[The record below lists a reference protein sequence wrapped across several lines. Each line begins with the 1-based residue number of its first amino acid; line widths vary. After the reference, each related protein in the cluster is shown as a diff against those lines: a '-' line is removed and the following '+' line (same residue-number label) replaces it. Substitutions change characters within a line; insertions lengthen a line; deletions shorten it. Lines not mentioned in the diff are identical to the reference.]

1 MVSKNQLDIAK
12 IFAEANN
19 ESMDDGNVPEKT
31 TTDITLDETPKF
43 PKIEISR
50 IKFYAT
56 HPNIPQEKKNIY
68 LKELFEYICKYDM
81 TPFYEELCKE
91 YGLKKDEQVYKQMK
105 EKNEKRLS
113 DISKELEDAEINLGE
128 TEVRQAL
135 QKRAEYLCQIGYKEK
150 AVEAF
155 EATFAKTVGIGL
167 KIDIVFCLVRMG
179 LFFNDSA
186 MIEENITRAQ
196 KLIEEGG
203 DWERKNR
210 LRSYEAIYKLAN
222 RDYERAGELFVA
234 AVPTFSA
241 YELMTY
247 EDLVFYTILTTMAT
261 MPRRQLSEKVINCN
275 DVQEQISY
283 VETEKN
289 AHTIAAGHFLKALYD
304 CNYDKFLKILCN
316 LEDKY
321 LLFDPYFYEHVHHYS
336 RLLRLVAYEQ
346 FLRPY
351 ASIKVQMMA
360 DSFGI
365 PKEILDAEL
374 HEMAAAGLLNC
385 RIDSVEGN
393 VVMHVANKKT
403 LSFKALIKEGD
414 AVINRIQKLSS
425 AIYN

>member
-1 MVSKNQLDIAK
+1 MSLNNQLNIAK
-12 IFAEANN
+12 LFAEANN
-19 ESMDDGNVPEKT
+19 EPMEEGTALEKT
-31 TTDITLDETPKF
+31 TADNLPDETPKF

-50 IKFYAT
+50 LKFYAT
-56 HPNIPQEKKNIY
+56 HPNISQEKKNAY
-68 LKELFEYICKYDM
+68 LKELFEFICKYDM
-81 TPFYEELCKE
+81 APFYEDLCLE
-91 YGLKKDEQVYKQMK
+91 YGLKKDEQVLKQMK

-135 QKRAEYLCQIGYKEK
+135 QKRAEYLCQIGCKEK

-179 LFFNDSA
+179 LFFNDSV

-241 YELMTY
+241 YELMSY

-261 MPRRQLSEKVINCN
+261 MPRRELAEKVINCN
-275 DVQEQISY
+275 DIQEQISY
-283 VETEKN
+283 VDTEKN
-289 AHTIAAGHFLKALYD
+289 AHTITAGKFLRALYD
-304 CNYDKFLKILCN
+304 CNYDKFLKILCD
-316 LEDKY
+316 LEDKF
-321 LLFDPYFYEHVHHYS
+321 LIIDPYFYEHIHYYS
-336 RLLRLVAYEQ
+336 RHIRLVAYEQ

-351 ASIKVQMMA
+351 ASIKIQMMA

-365 PKEILDAEL
+365 PKEILDKEL
-374 HEMAAAGLLNC
+374 HEMAASGLLNC

-403 LSFKALIKEGD
+403 SSFKILLKEGD